1 MAIGRVLAVDP
12 GSHRVGL
19 ALSDESATVATPL
32 RTLDADPAATLP
44 DRIAAVAREVAAAE
58 VVVGLPRRLDGSY
71 GPEAAAA
78 RRLAGELRAATRL
91 PVAVYDERLSTTQ
104 AERELLAR
112 GMRRRRRREVVDQV
126 AAALILQ
133 SFLERRGGRGF

>member
-1 MAIGRVLAVDP
+1 MATGRVLAVDP

-19 ALSDESATVATPL
+19 ALSDESATVAAPL
-32 RTLDADPAATLP
+32 RTLDAEPAATLP
-44 DRIAAVAREVAAAE
+44 DRIAEVASEVAAAE
-58 VVVGLPRRLDGSY
+58 VVVGLPRRLDGTH

-78 RRLAGELRAATRL
+78 RRLAADLRAATRL
-91 PVAVYDERLSTTQ
+91 PVAVYDERLSTAQ

-112 GMRRRRRREVVDQV
+112 GMTRRRRREVVDQV

-133 SFLERRGGRGF
+133 SFLERRGG